1 MMLDIFKAAFLGVI
15 EGLTE
20 FVPVSSTAH
29 LLISSHLINFNSIQ
43 NNLFEIVIQF
53 GAILA
58 IVVVYHKKIFDV
70 IVNFRQ
76 KSQQHFILNLILAFL
91 PAAIIGGIFHS
102 VIKRIFFT
110 NATIAIALIVGGIL
124 IIIIERKS
132 AKADPVMRRGDEKEG
147 GGDKKE
153 GRGDEKE
160 KKQGEN
166 NYGNSSLRAEGAAI
180 HLEEK
185 IENIKPLTAF
195 YIGLF
200 QCIAMIPGVS
210 RSGAT
215 IIGGILLGLN
225 RKTAT
230 EFSFFLAIPTIAAA
244 SFYDLYK
251 NYSTLTFENLEL
263 ILIGLLTSFFSA
275 LLVIKW
281 FIGFVSKNNFT
292 IFGIY
297 RIIVGV
303 VIILFIL

>member
-1 MMLDIFKAAFLGVI
+1 MLDIFKAAFLGVI

-20 FVPVSSTAH
+20 FIPVSSTAH
-29 LLISSHLINFNSIQ
+29 LLISSYLLDFNSIQ
-43 NNLFEIVIQF
+43 NDLFEIVIQL

-58 IVVVYHKKIFDV
+58 IVAVYRKKIFDV
-70 IVNFRQ
+70 VVNFRQ
-76 KSQQHFILNLILAFL
+76 KSQQHFIVNIILAFL
-91 PAAIIGGIFHS
+91 PAAIIGGIFHGA
-102 VIKRIFFT
+102 IKRIFFT
-110 NATIAIALIVGGIL
+110 NFTIAVALIVGGIL
-124 IIIIERKS
+124 IILIERKNG
-132 AKADPVMRRGDEKEG
+132 KMDPVIRRG
-147 GGDKKE
+147 
-153 GRGDEKE
+153 
-160 KKQGEN
+160 
-166 NYGNSSLRAEGAAI
+166 GNSSLQVEK
-180 HLEEK
+180 EEV
-185 IENIKPLTAF
+185 ENIKPLTAF

-225 RKTAT
+225 RKTAA

-251 NYSTLTFENLEL
+251 NYSALTFENLEL
-263 ILIGLLTSFFSA
+263 ILIGLLASFFSA

-297 RIIVGV
+297 RVVIGV